1 LAARGVRCAVR
12 ATTAVVPCR
21 SMNVLSFDSFGAPD
35 VLRYRP
41 HPDPTPGPASCRAS
55 TGKVLLIP

>member
-1 LAARGVRCAVR
+1 
-12 ATTAVVPCR
+12 
-21 SMNVLSFDSFGAPD
+21 MNVLSFDSFGAPD